1 MHRRRPRLQHLPRPH
16 QHPALRH
23 PASHPAAGS
32 TGHYHR
38 TRLRACLLQALQ
50 LRCKEPL
57 ILWDPPGSD
66 TLEIAGLI
74 SQIIPPSRFK
84 HLCMRQGPYTP
95 HTFDLLQLAS
105 TGLPSQCLD

>member
-57 ILWDPPGSD
+57 ILWDPPGFRHTGNSWSH
-66 TLEIAGLI
+66 IANYPTKQVQAPVHAAG
-74 SQIIPPSRFK
+74 SV
-84 HLCMRQGPYTP
+84 
-95 HTFDLLQLAS
+95 HTSHF
-105 TGLPSQCLD
+105 